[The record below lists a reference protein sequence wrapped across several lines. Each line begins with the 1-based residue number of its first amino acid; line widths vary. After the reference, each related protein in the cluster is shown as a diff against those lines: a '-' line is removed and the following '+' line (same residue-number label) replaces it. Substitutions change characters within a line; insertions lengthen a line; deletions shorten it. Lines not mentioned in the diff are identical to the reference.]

1 MIDSKLVVGQYKQT
15 NSIRKTAFR
24 CGCSEQKVRKIL
36 VTQGIY
42 CTPLVTKI
50 NDYYNK
56 GYTVQEIA
64 NKLQI
69 SIKSVK
75 NCLPYTRGQL
85 TRWDDMDAPRSATAI
100 AVKKSRDKRKKADK
114 D

>member
-1 MIDSKLVVGQYKQT
+1 MIDTKLVVGQYKQT
-15 NSIRKTAFR
+15 NSIRKTASR

-42 CTPLVTKI
+42 CTPLVDKI

-69 SIKSVK
+69 SLKSVK
-75 NCLPYTRGQL
+75 SCLPYTRGQL
-85 TRWDDMDAPRSATAI
+85 THWDDMDAPRSATAI

>member
-1 MIDSKLVVGQYKQT
+1 MIEPKLVVGYYKQT
-15 NSIRKTAFR
+15 DSIRKTAIW

-36 VTQGIY
+36 ITQGIY
-42 CTPLVTKI
+42 CTPLVAQI

-69 SIKSVK
+69 SIKSVVALHTSCEK
-75 NCLPYTRGQL
+75 IAHKLQKIRLLKQL
-85 TRWDDMDAPRSATAI
+85 
-100 AVKKSRDKRKKADK
+100 
-114 D
+114 